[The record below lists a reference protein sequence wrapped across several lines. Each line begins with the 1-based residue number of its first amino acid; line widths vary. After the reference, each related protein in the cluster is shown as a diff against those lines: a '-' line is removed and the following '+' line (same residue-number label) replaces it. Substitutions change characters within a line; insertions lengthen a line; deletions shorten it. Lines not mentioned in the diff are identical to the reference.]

1 MDGDASMIGLGT
13 PPDIG
18 LGTPKG
24 VAVVPAAPPTADDPF
39 AESAVK
45 SISLEELAAKG
56 FATRDEENWCCSI
69 IMLISMCVLSIGGS
83 YLQQPI
89 CPPPRPPACRIIAPL
104 IHASLS

>member
-24 VAVVPAAPPTADDPF
+24 VVVDVPAAPPTADDPF

-69 IMLISMCVLSIGGS
+69 IMLISMCVLLEVTTYSS
-83 YLQQPI
+83 
-89 CPPPRPPACRIIAPL
+89 R
-104 IHASLS
+104 SNLSAATPTSVQN